1 MEAMS
6 MVNGYKDYI
15 TRAGDTFDLIAIA
28 AYDEEK
34 MASYIIQA
42 NPIHMDTLIFG
53 SGTKLKIPVLDKKET
68 PSTLPPWRR

>member
-1 MEAMS
+1 MS
-6 MVNGYKDYI
+6 TVNGYKEYI

-34 MASYIIQA
+34 MASYIIQE
-42 NPIHMDTLIFG
+42 NPLHMDTLIFEAG
-53 SGTKLKIPVLDKKET
+53 IKLKIPVLNKTEI

>member
-6 MVNGYKDYI
+6 TVIDYKEYI
-15 TRAGDTFDLIAIA
+15 TRVGDTFDLLAIA

-42 NPIHMDTLIFG
+42 NPLYMDTLIFEDG
-53 SGTKLKIPVLDKKET
+53 IKLKIPVLDKTET

>member
-1 MEAMS
+1 MS
-6 MVNGYKDYI
+6 TVNSYKEYI
-15 TRAGDTFDLIAIA
+15 TRAGDTFDLLAIA

-42 NPIHMDTLIFG
+42 NPLHMDTLIFEAG
-53 SGTKLKIPVLDKKET
+53 IKLKIPVLNKTET

>member
-1 MEAMS
+1 MS
-6 MVNGYKDYI
+6 MVNEYKEYM
-15 TRAGDTFDLIAIA
+15 TRAGDTFDLLAIA

-42 NPIHMDTLIFG
+42 NPLHTGTIIFG
-53 SGTKLKIPVLDKKET
+53 AGIKLKIPILNQTEK

>member
-1 MEAMS
+1 MP
-6 MVNGYKDYI
+6 MVNEYKEYT
-15 TRAGDTFDLIAIA
+15 TRAGDTFDLLAIA

-42 NPIHMDTLIFG
+42 NPLHMGTIIFDAG
-53 SGTKLKIPVLDKKET
+53 IKLKIPILNKTEK

>member
-1 MEAMS
+1 MS
-6 MVNGYKDYI
+6 MVNEYKEYT
-15 TRAGDTFDLIAIA
+15 TRAGDTFDLLAIA

-42 NPIHMDTLIFG
+42 NPFHTGTIIFDAG
-53 SGTKLKIPVLDKKET
+53 IKLKIPILNQTEK

>member
-1 MEAMS
+1 MS
-6 MVNGYKDYI
+6 TVNEYKEYT
-15 TRAGDTFDLIAIA
+15 TRAGDTFDLLAIA

-42 NPIHMDTLIFG
+42 NPLYM
-53 SGTKLKIPVLDKKET
+53 GTIVFEAGIKLKIPVLNNTEK